1 MNYREYERALMLG
14 YSESE
19 AVAIGE
25 DAYINEMMLRKQHGP
40 EPDQPLPLCDICGA
54 ADAVTET
61 DGYLVCSESCYL
73 DARSRERK
81 Q

>member
-14 YSESE
+14 FSESE
-19 AVAIGE
+19 AVSIGE
-25 DAYINEMMLRKQHGP
+25 DAYIDEMMSRNQH
-40 EPDQPLPLCDICGA
+40 EPWLNQPLPLCDICGA

-61 DGYLVCSESCYL
+61 NDYLVCSESCYL

>member
-19 AVAIGE
+19 AVSIGE
-25 DAYINEMMLRKQHGP
+25 DACIDEMVSRNRCCP
-40 EPDQPLPLCDICGA
+40 EPPPPPCDICDAG
-54 ADAVTET
+54 DAVTT
-61 DGYLVCSESCYL
+61 TNDYLVCSESCYT

>member
-25 DAYINEMMLRKQHGP
+25 DAYINEMMSRNQHEP
-40 EPDQPLPLCDICGA
+40 EWYQPLQLCDI
-54 ADAVTET
+54 
-61 DGYLVCSESCYL
+61 
-73 DARSRERK
+73 
-81 Q
+81 

>member
-19 AVAIGE
+19 AVSIGE
-25 DAYINEMMLRKQHGP
+25 DAYINEMMSRNQHGP
-40 EPDQPLPLCDICGA
+40 ELYQPLPLCDICGA

-61 DGYLVCSESCYL
+61 NDYLVCSESCYL